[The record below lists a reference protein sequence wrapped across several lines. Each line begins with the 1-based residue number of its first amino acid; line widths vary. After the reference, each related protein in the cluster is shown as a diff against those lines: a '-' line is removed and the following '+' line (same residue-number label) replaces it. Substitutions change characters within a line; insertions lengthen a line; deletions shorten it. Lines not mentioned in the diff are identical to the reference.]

1 MPRTSRGSSRNRSVA
16 DATTHGVLRIIQ
28 SVPSPKA
35 EPFKLRLAQVGAER
49 IEETVD
55 PEQGIDRAFELVLNM
70 LADALSDVEAL
81 EAGMSSSTA
90 LSDAST
96 QELLSRL
103 RRSDIPSPLST

>member
-1 MPRTSRGSSRNRSVA
+1 VVTYCRRLKMKASDGKMR
-16 DATTHGVLRIIQ
+16 ATDCAL
-28 SVPSPKA
+28 
-35 EPFKLRLAQVGAER
+35 
-49 IEETVD
+49 
-55 PEQGIDRAFELVLNM
+55 ELVLNM

-90 LSDAST
+90 LSDVST

>member
-1 MPRTSRGSSRNRSVA
+1 M
-16 DATTHGVLRIIQ
+16 RIIQ

-35 EPFKLRLAQVGAER
+35 EPFKLWLAQVGAER

-90 LSDAST
+90 LSDVST

-103 RRSDIPSPLST
+103 RRRTSPAH

>member
-1 MPRTSRGSSRNRSVA
+1 MFFFTLRRPAGSTPSLTRVPYTTCLRSY
-16 DATTHGVLRIIQ
+16 
-28 SVPSPKA
+28 VP
-35 EPFKLRLAQVGAER
+35 ER

-90 LSDAST
+90 LSDVST

-103 RRSDIPSPLST
+103 RRRTSPAH

>member
-1 MPRTSRGSSRNRSVA
+1 MRSHPSVDRDWGSA
-16 DATTHGVLRIIQ
+16 
-28 SVPSPKA
+28 
-35 EPFKLRLAQVGAER
+35 FKLWLAQVGAER

-90 LSDAST
+90 LSDVST

-103 RRSDIPSPLST
+103 RRRTSPAH